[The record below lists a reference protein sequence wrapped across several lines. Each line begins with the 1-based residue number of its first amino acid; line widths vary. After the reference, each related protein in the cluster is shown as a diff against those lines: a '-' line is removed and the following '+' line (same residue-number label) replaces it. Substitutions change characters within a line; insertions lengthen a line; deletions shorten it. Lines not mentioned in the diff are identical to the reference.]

1 MDFVSPS
8 NVTPTEATPRPPY
21 VDGNP
26 QTGQDGSI
34 IPASFVNST
43 QAEILAVIEGAGLTP
58 ASNNLSQLLQAIQIL
73 AAGAGA
79 TSAVFAYNPIFPEIT
94 VNGGVMSIA
103 GSNGQIIVADGQTF
117 THRGGVVY
125 STGDFTLV
133 ERTFSLV
140 ANKTFHLRWQY
151 NAGTPVLVLKDLA
164 DATYNPAVKAEAD
177 PSFDST
183 FDDMLIARVV
193 TDGNNDPTVTALKNL
208 NRLSASF
215 SKLTQETATGA
226 AGAWAAIPSLEG
238 TLNWART
245 PNRLAPHAYSC
256 EATANEEAVVAMTS
270 GRSRYSIIAQCRG
283 YVIGQASSYPAYISG
298 TLYVDVTA

>member
-1 MDFVSPS
+1 MDYVSPS

-34 IPASFVNST
+34 VPAALPNSI

-58 ASNNLSQLLQAIQIL
+58 AGNNLSQLLQAIQVL

-140 ANKTFHLRWQY
+140 ANKTYHLRWQY

-164 DATYNPAVKAEAD
+164 NATYNPAVKAETD
-177 PSFDST
+177 SSFDST

-208 NRLSASF
+208 NRMSAAF
-215 SKLTQETATGA
+215 SKTTLETQTGA
-226 AGAWAAIPSLEG
+226 AGGFSGLPQLSG
-238 TLNWART
+238 SLNWART
-245 PNRLAPHAYSC
+245 PARAGPVTFSC
-256 EATANEEAVVAMTS
+256 EATANEESVVGMTVTK
-270 GRSRYSIIAQCRG
+270 SRYRVTAQCRG
-283 YVIGQASSYPAYISG
+283 YVIGLGAGGASYVSG
-298 TLYVDVTA
+298 AVSIEAVA